1 MKEKIYEEW
10 NQPEWIQ
17 VDMSYMEKV
26 EEQLEYYKG
35 FVRIIEEEIENPSD
49 DTIENIREHL
59 DELKEV
65 LWC

>member
-10 NQPEWIQ
+10 NRPEWIQ

-35 FVRIIEEEIENPSD
+35 FARVVEEEIENPGD
-49 DTIENIREHL
+49 DTIENIKEHL
-59 DELKEV
+59 EELKEV
-65 LWC
+65 L

>member
-1 MKEKIYEEW
+1 MEEKIYEEW

-35 FVRIIEEEIENPSD
+35 FARVVEEEIENPSD
-49 DTIENIREHL
+49 DTIENIKEHL
-59 DELKEV
+59 EELKEV
-65 LWC
+65 L

>member
-35 FVRIIEEEIENPSD
+35 FARVVEEEIENPSD
-49 DTIENIREHL
+49 DTIENIKEHL
-59 DELKEV
+59 EELKEV
-65 LWC
+65 L

>member
-65 LWC
+65 L

>member
-10 NQPEWIQ
+10 NRPEWIQ

-35 FVRIIEEEIENPSD
+35 FARVVEEEIENPSD
-49 DTIENIREHL
+49 DTIENIKEHL
-59 DELKEV
+59 EELKGV
-65 LWC
+65 L

>member
-35 FVRIIEEEIENPSD
+35 FVRVIEEEIGNPSD

-65 LWC
+65 L

>member
-10 NQPEWIQ
+10 NRPEWIQ

-35 FVRIIEEEIENPSD
+35 FARVVEEEIENPSD
-49 DTIENIREHL
+49 DTIENIKEHL
-59 DELKEV
+59 EELKEV
-65 LWC
+65 L

>member
-10 NQPEWIQ
+10 NRPEWIQ

-35 FVRIIEEEIENPSD
+35 FVRVVEEEIENPSD
-49 DTIENIREHL
+49 DTIKNIKEHL
-59 DELKEV
+59 KELKEV
-65 LWC
+65 L

>member
-10 NQPEWIQ
+10 NRPEWIQ

-35 FVRIIEEEIENPSD
+35 FARVVEEEIENPSD
-49 DTIENIREHL
+49 DTIKNIKEHL
-59 DELKEV
+59 EELKEV
-65 LWC
+65 L

>member
-1 MKEKIYEEW
+1 MKEKIFEEW

-35 FVRIIEEEIENPSD
+35 FTRVIEEEIENPSD
-49 DTIENIREHL
+49 DTIENIKEHL
-59 DELKEV
+59 EELKEV
-65 LWC
+65 L

>member
-35 FVRIIEEEIENPSD
+35 FTRVIEEEIENPSD

-59 DELKEV
+59 EELKEV
-65 LWC
+65 L

>member
-35 FVRIIEEEIENPSD
+35 FARVVEEEIENPND
-49 DTIENIREHL
+49 DTIKNIKEHL
-59 DELKEV
+59 EELKEV
-65 LWC
+65 L

>member
-10 NQPEWIQ
+10 NRPEWIQ

-35 FVRIIEEEIENPSD
+35 FARVVEEEIENPSD
-49 DTIENIREHL
+49 DTIKNIKEHL
-59 DELKEV
+59 KELKEV
-65 LWC
+65 L